1 MVTEKLESGYQGATA
16 AADFPP
22 DFSDDNRMKDCGV
35 RPRAGVQRLCR
46 WYKGITVSSD
56 KDG

>member
-1 MVTEKLESGYQGATA
+1 MVTEKVDSGYQGATA

-22 DFSDDNRMKDCGV
+22 DFSEENRMKDSWV

-46 WYKGITVSSD
+46 WHEGITVSSD
-56 KDG
+56 KEG